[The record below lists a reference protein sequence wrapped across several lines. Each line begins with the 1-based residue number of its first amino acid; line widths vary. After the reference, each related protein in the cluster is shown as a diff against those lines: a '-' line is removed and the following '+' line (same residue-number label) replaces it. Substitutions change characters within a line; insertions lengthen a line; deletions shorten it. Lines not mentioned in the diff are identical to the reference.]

1 MSYKRLAVVLF
12 LAAILAAV
20 IRMFFFETIRVT
32 TPAMSENQSV
42 GNRLIVEKFTLGA
55 RFPLSIGIP
64 FAPDLFMGKKT
75 FISLF
80 KNAHRIPGTSKI
92 KRNDLI
98 AFNYP
103 VVDDIPMDRHPILLS
118 RCVGLPGEYIKL
130 HGARLYVND
139 EEIKRPVDVSIC
151 YRYPIYQQQGINTML
166 KEGKINQKT
175 YEEKDSGYIYLTRY
189 EHSYL
194 SKQEGNTEGIE
205 LNSCSSS
212 FDEKTEVIPYKDFRI
227 ELNTRSFRIWGELIN
242 KYEGVKL
249 VRSESGKF
257 RKNGKEADYYIFKQ
271 NYYWVLNDHQGYLDD
286 SRSLGLI
293 PENNVIGKA
302 YMVLFSPKTKR
313 FLQNI

>member
-1 MSYKRLAVVLF
+1 MSYKKLAIVLF
-12 LAAILAAV
+12 LAAILAVV

-64 FAPDLFMGKKT
+64 FAPNLFMGKKT
-75 FISLF
+75 YFGLF
-80 KNAHRIPGTSKI
+80 KTTHRIPGTAKI

-103 VVDDIPMDRHPILLS
+103 VVDDTPIDKHPILLS
-118 RCVGLPGEYIKL
+118 RCVGLPGELVRL
-130 HGARLYVND
+130 HGTRLFVND
-139 EEIKRPVDVSIC
+139 DEIKRPVDITIC
-151 YRYPIYQQQGINTML
+151 YRYSVDQQERLDLDL
-166 KEGKINQKT
+166 KEGKINQKP
-175 YEEKDSGYIYLTRY
+175 YEEKDSGYIYLTRF
-189 EHSYL
+189 EFNYL
-194 SKQEGNTEGIE
+194 NKRKGKAEALE
-205 LNSCSSS
+205 LNPCSST

-242 KYEGVKL
+242 KYEGIKL
-249 VRSESGKF
+249 IRTESGKF

-293 PENNVIGKA
+293 PENHVIGKA

-313 FLQNI
+313 FLQKI

>member
-12 LAAILAAV
+12 LAAILAVV

-32 TPAMSENQSV
+32 TPAMSESQSV
-42 GNRLIVEKFTLGA
+42 GNRLFVEKFTLGA

-64 FAPDLFMGKKT
+64 YAPDLFMGKKT
-75 FISLF
+75 FFGLF
-80 KNAHRIPGTSKI
+80 KTAHRIPGAGKI

-118 RCVGLPGEYIKL
+118 RCVGLPGEYIRL
-130 HGARLYVND
+130 HGARFYIND

-151 YRYPIYQQQGINTML
+151 YRYPVDQQESIDHLL

-175 YEEKDSGYIYLTRY
+175 YEKKDSGYIYLTRY
-189 EHSYL
+189 EYNYL
-194 SKQEGNTEGIE
+194 SKKEENLDAIE
-205 LNSCSSS
+205 LNACSSS

-249 VRSESGKF
+249 IRTESGKF

-271 NYYWVLNDHQGYLDD
+271 NYYWVLNDHQGYLND
-286 SRSLGLI
+286 SRSLGPI
-293 PENNVIGKA
+293 PENYVIGKA

-313 FLQNI
+313 FLQKI